1 MKKTTVILLVVI
13 LVATQ
18 GFRRKPAGSFNVPD
32 GWPKPAYNFRKNP
45 LSDKKIQLGRLL
57 FYDPVLSRDSTISCA
72 SCHSP
77 SSAFTHVD
85 HNLSHGI
92 EGKMGTRN
100 SPALMNLAWS
110 KSFMWDGAVAH
121 LDEQAVKPISNPLE
135 MDESL
140 DNVVRKLRASGKYAS
155 LFRDAFE
162 DSAITGEYV
171 LKSLSQFML
180 TIVSANAKYDKVQRG
195 EEQFTEN
202 EAAGYTLFQKDC
214 GSCHKEPLFTNGGFE
229 NNGLVLDDALRD
241 VGQMKVT
248 GKSSDPL
255 KFKVPTLRNVQYS
268 APYMHDGRFKS
279 LSQVLNNYV
288 MGVCHGPT
296 LSPKLQKGIYLTAV
310 QKNQLM
316 AFLYTLS
323 DKQFLSDPRYGY
335 PAK

>member
-1 MKKTTVILLVVI
+1 M
-13 LVATQ
+13 
-18 GFRRKPAGSFNVPD
+18 
-32 GWPKPAYNFRKNP
+32 
-45 LSDKKIQLGRLL
+45 
-57 FYDPVLSRDSTISCA
+57 
-72 SCHSP
+72 
-77 SSAFTHVD
+77 
-85 HNLSHGI
+85 
-92 EGKMGTRN
+92 
-100 SPALMNLAWS
+100 
-110 KSFMWDGAVAH
+110 
-121 LDEQAVKPISNPLE
+121 
-135 MDESL
+135 
-140 DNVVRKLRASGKYAS
+140 
-155 LFRDAFE
+155 
-162 DSAITGEYV
+162 
-171 LKSLSQFML
+171 
-180 TIVSANAKYDKVQRG
+180 
-195 EEQFTEN
+195 
-202 EAAGYTLFQKDC
+202 FQKDC

-296 LSPKLQKGIYLTAV
+296 LSPKLQKGIYLSAV